1 MFALKKKKKLTLQ
14 ISISVKRTERNIFK
28 LDVTIGNSN
37 MLQLIKAHPNKSN
50 LNFFLGVD
58 R

>member
-1 MFALKKKKKLTLQ
+1 MFALKKKKTNPANKYFN
-14 ISISVKRTERNIFK
+14 KRTERNIFK

-37 MLQLIKAHPNKSN
+37 MLQLIKAHPNK
-50 LNFFLGVD
+50 LTKLFFWGD